1 MLSAVSPRSVSLS
14 SSRPRWVIAAFSPLT
29 WREFAFHAAH
39 LPIAIGGLLWF
50 IAAVALGLPLGV
62 TWVGL
67 VVSAFLLAG
76 SAGFASAT
84 RKLSHRLLGQ
94 SVILPRKYD
103 AKPGAVG
110 YVTTRFR
117 HAATWRA
124 LAFLPVSFVLTVAT
138 FCISTGVLITAWGAM
153 THSVWG
159 QYLPEQIGND
169 GKLHRGA
176 QFLGVFVDTAPLQVG
191 FAVLGVTLFLFVWP
205 GVNHGLSSLQ
215 RVVIRSMLGAS
226 RAEARLTEVTRS
238 RAAVV
243 QDADDT
249 LRRIEREL
257 HDGTQARLVG
267 LAMTLGDARDRLQ
280 NGAEAGVVAPL
291 VDQAHSSTGE
301 ALVELRELARGMH
314 PPVLDDG
321 LESALISACSR
332 VPFPVSLEVSLRA
345 RPSTVIESIA
355 YFSVLE
361 LLTNVSKHARATHA
375 RVTIAEL
382 SGRIELEVR
391 DNGCGGAYVSPGDGA
406 GHRTGLAGLLERARS
421 VDGTIDVDSPAGGP
435 TLIRMSLPVPV
446 APAA

>member
-1 MLSAVSPRSVSLS
+1 MLSAAVPQSVPLSP
-14 SSRPRWVIAAFSPLT
+14 SRPRWALAAFSPLT

-39 LPIAIGGLLWF
+39 LPIAIGGLVWF
-50 IAAVALGLPLGV
+50 TVAISVGLPLGV

-76 SAGFASAT
+76 SGWFAAAT
-84 RKLSHRLLGQ
+84 RNLSRRLLGQ
-94 SVILPRKYD
+94 PVAVPRRFD
-103 AKPGAVG
+103 RKPGAVG
-110 YVTTRFR
+110 YVTGRFG
-117 HAATWRA
+117 HAATWRE

-138 FCISTGVLITAWGAM
+138 FCISVALLVSAGGAM

-159 QYLPEQIGND
+159 RFLPEQTGND
-169 GKLHRGA
+169 GRLHRGA
-176 QFLGVFVDTAPLQVG
+176 QFLGVFVDTVALQAG
-191 FAVLGVTLFLFVWP
+191 FAVLGLVLFLFVWP
-205 GVNHGLSSLQ
+205 SVNHGLSSLQ

-243 QDADDT
+243 QNADDT

-280 NGAEAGVVAPL
+280 NGAEPGTIAPL
-291 VDQAHSSTGE
+291 VDQAHSSTRE

-321 LESALISACSR
+321 LESALMSACSR
-332 VPFPVSLEVSLRA
+332 VPFPVTLEVSLSA

-361 LLTNVSKHARATHA
+361 LLTNVSKHAQSTQAH
-375 RVTIAEL
+375 VTVSERP
-382 SGRIELEVR
+382 GRIELEVR
-391 DNGCGGAYVSPGDGA
+391 DNGRGGAHVSPGDGA
-406 GHRTGLAGLLERARS
+406 GHGTGLAGLLDRARS
-421 VDGTIDVDSPAGGP
+421 VDGTLDVISPVGGP
-435 TLIRMSLPVPV
+435 TLVTISLPV
-446 APAA
+446 APAS

>member
-1 MLSAVSPRSVSLS
+1 MLSAVSPRSTPLALK
-14 SSRPRWVIAAFSPLT
+14 RPRWVLAAFSPLT

-39 LPIAIGGLLWF
+39 LPIAVAGLLWF
-50 IAAVALGLPLGV
+50 SVAVAVGLPVGV

-76 SAGFASAT
+76 CGWFASAT
-84 RKLSHRLLGQ
+84 RKLSRRLLGQ
-94 SVILPRKYD
+94 AVDVPRKHD
-103 AKPGAVG
+103 LKPGAVG
-110 YVTTRFR
+110 YVTSRFS

-124 LAFLPVSFVLTVAT
+124 LAFLPVSFALTVAT
-138 FCISTGVLITAWGAM
+138 FCISIGVLVAALGAI

-169 GKLHRGA
+169 GQPHRGA
-176 QFLGVFVDTAPLQVG
+176 QFLGEFVDTVPLQVG
-191 FAVLGVTLFLFVWP
+191 FAVLGLALFLFVWP
-205 GVNHGLSSLQ
+205 SVNHGLSSLQ

-243 QDADDT
+243 QNADDT

-280 NGAEAGVVAPL
+280 HGAEPGVIAPL
-291 VDQAHSSTGE
+291 VDQAHSSTRE

-332 VPFPVSLEVSLRA
+332 VPFPVNLEVSLIS

-361 LLTNVSKHARATHA
+361 LLTNASKHARATQA
-375 RVTIAEL
+375 RVTVSER

-391 DNGCGGAYVSPGDGA
+391 DNGRGGAFVSPGDGA
-406 GHRTGLAGLLERARS
+406 GHQTGLAGLLERARS
-421 VDGTIDVDSPAGGP
+421 VDGTLDVNSPAGGP
-435 TLIRMSLPVPV
+435 TLITISLP
-446 APAA
+446 AAAAS